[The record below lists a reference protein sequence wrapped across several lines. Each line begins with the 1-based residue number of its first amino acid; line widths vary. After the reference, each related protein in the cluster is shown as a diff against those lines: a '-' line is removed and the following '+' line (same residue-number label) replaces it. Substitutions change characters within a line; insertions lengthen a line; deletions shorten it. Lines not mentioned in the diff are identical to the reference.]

1 MGWET
6 PYNIGTSTTPGR
18 GRPYLSKPR
27 DDPEADRSHLNRDGA
42 IQKRIDPIMR
52 RDDMKVHHWGQG

>member
-27 DDPEADRSHLNRDGA
+27 ILNRDGA